1 MELLRTDREGDLATL
16 ASGEDGEGD
25 LASGEEDGEG
35 DLAGEG
41 LADLSIGSKLLSEL
55 RDILLLSTLSRSDL
69 EKPIRPSGKAR
80 G

>member
-1 MELLRTDREGDLATL
+1 MELLRTDLEGDL

-55 RDILLLSTLSRSDL
+55 
-69 EKPIRPSGKAR
+69 
-80 G
+80 

>member
-35 DLAGEG
+35 DLAGDG

-55 RDILLLSTLSRSDL
+55 
-69 EKPIRPSGKAR
+69 
-80 G
+80 

>member
-1 MELLRTDREGDLATL
+1 MELLRTDLEGDL

-35 DLAGEG
+35 DLAGDG

-55 RDILLLSTLSRSDL
+55 RDILLLSTLSRSHL
-69 EKPIRPSGKAR
+69 EKPTKPSAKAR
-80 G
+80 R